1 MTSFIGN
8 HYGTPKPP
16 SLPPDVARGPAGSAV
31 LPGAHPSSEG
41 MRRRN
46 RSNVE
51 AMAANTTSTE
61 PPPESPSGHPYS
73 SGAHY
78 GPPGDESGMQ
88 LQPPD
93 SPTSGELGPLP
104 YNWEKAY
111 TENGEPYYIEWVQYK
126 MF

>member
-1 MTSFIGN
+1 MITTVICVGLAGN

-16 SLPPDVARGPAGSAV
+16 SLPPDHLARTSSGGAV

-41 MRRRN
+41 KRRRN

-51 AMAANTTSTE
+51 AMAANTSSSE
-61 PPPESPSGHPYS
+61 GPPEAPSHPHPSPGT
-73 SGAHY
+73 HY
-78 GPPGDESGMQ
+78 NPMGDELGMQ
-88 LQPPD
+88 VPD

-111 TENGEPYYIEWVQYK
+111 TENGEPYYIE
-126 MF
+126 